1 MGCKRIFVYGLV
13 ILIALSLIGYVGYL
27 KLGVDLNKILYSNLS
42 KMLENKDINF
52 LELIGVYLGN
62 FFLIKQLSEVFMLL
76 GSYMVIWYVVYES
89 IKKLDIDFN
98 EYLNF
103 YIVST
108 IIIFTISIYLGL
120 GVYLYTYFGEN
131 PSYNLTYN
139 SLGDW
144 LVKLIIVFFMHIF
157 AYLKFLL
164 FGIPMILFF
173 LAAAGVSKILIGGI
187 LGIVSAYYCY
197 SSNN

>member
-1 MGCKRIFVYGLV
+1 MGCKRIFLYGLV

-131 PSYNLTYN
+131 HSYNLTYN